1 MKTPQA
7 AGALLLL
14 ALALAWPLQAAADEA
29 ADRAEP
35 AARREAMLSAGRAA
49 FCRVHFFF
57 KRPSDAKEPGLEQL
71 EDGGLEAFATL
82 PYEQLINRHESLI
95 MPGLLLDDAGHVLVG
110 DVQLELKYVD
120 RIEVVAP
127 DGTRYPAQLDR
138 LLDRATGVMLAI
150 SEPLK
155 NWKAPVFAAPAV
167 FDDANPAR
175 MVMLHRSGRNWFL
188 SLGAAGM
195 DYPYEPDG
203 TALKRFSSGIQTM
216 SWVEQVTSGSF
227 ESSQED
233 TFTELLAGAARP
245 MLLCDEKGRP
255 VGALITGFLPDPDQ
269 KLGDWDQQRLLSGP
283 GIRFDDLRALGEKCD
298 GELSRKAYK
307 CVIQYRHEE
316 EEQGAGGRVPFR
328 GGMMSFPPS
337 FGRGRAE
344 GADRELFGLAVSER
358 DIFVPQAISR
368 EELASVEKIEIVV
381 GDKPQPAEFVAAF
394 QDLAGFVVRL
404 KEGALPAHALIAPH
418 PAPERLRLFLT
429 ARLEEKA
436 GKTHVEVKADRWLNE
451 SRGYKDLY
459 YISPAHRL
467 GGGGWI
473 LDRNLEI
480 LGVFA
485 GQRVVGEEIQN
496 VGAGGRT
503 WYSDD
508 GRGRLRI
515 FWTAEL
521 APMLANPVAFADPQI
536 RVKSEEE
543 AKRLVWLGVESSP
556 MTPELAKQLKVEKAT
571 KDGTVGLYVNLVYR
585 NSPAERLGIKEGDI
599 LVQIE
604 TAKRPGPIDLNAA
617 AMDADMF
624 RFDWRQYADYT
635 TVEEV
640 GEAQPRWPIQLNY
653 LTMLLQSI
661 GEREP
666 IKLTWIHGAEAVS
679 KDYRIEL
686 GPPNFLCAPKFKNK
700 EIGLTV
706 RDVTYE
712 VRAALRLED
721 ARGAVVVAKVERGS
735 PAEVA
740 RIAPFELITAIDG
753 SPIATAK
760 EFGERIKAAREAGKN
775 SIRLTVELLGNSR
788 LADLDITGASA
799 PKEKTQG
806 D

>member
-1 MKTPQA
+1 MKRTQA
-7 AGALLLL
+7 AVAMMLL
-14 ALALAWPLQAAADEA
+14 ALALAWPLGAAPDEA
-29 ADRAEP
+29 ADKAEQ

-57 KRPSDAKEPGLEQL
+57 KRPSDAKEPGMEQF
-71 EDGGLEAFATL
+71 EDGSFDLFATL
-82 PYEQLINRHESLI
+82 PYEQLINHHESLV

-110 DVQLELKYVD
+110 DVQLELKYID

-127 DGTRYPAQLDR
+127 DGARYPAQLDR
-138 LLDRATGVMLAI
+138 LLDRATGVMLTI

-175 MVMLHRSGRNWFL
+175 VVMLHRSGRNWFL
-188 SLGAAGM
+188 ALGAAGM

-203 TALKRFSSGIQTM
+203 TALKRFSGGLQAM
-216 SWVEQVTSGSF
+216 SWVEQLASSSF
-227 ESSQED
+227 QSSQED
-233 TFTELLAGAARP
+233 TMTELLTGTAQP

-255 VGALITGFLPDPDQ
+255 VGALTTGFLPDPDQ
-269 KLGDWDQQRLLSGP
+269 KLGDWEQQRLLAGP
-283 GIRFDDLRALGEKCD
+283 GIRFDDLRALGEKCNE
-298 GELSRKAYK
+298 ELSRKAYK

-316 EEQGAGGRVPFR
+316 GAEGSGGRVRFR
-328 GGMMSFPPS
+328 GGMMSFS
-337 FGRGRAE
+337 SSYGRGRAE
-344 GADRELFGLAVSER
+344 GADRELFGLAVSDR
-358 DIFVPQAISR
+358 DVFVPQAISR
-368 EELASVEKIEIVV
+368 DELANVEKIEIVV
-381 GDKPQPAEFVAAF
+381 GEKPQPAEFVAAF
-394 QDLAGFVVRL
+394 QDLAGFIVRL
-404 KEGALPAHALIAPH
+404 KDGALPAHASIAPH

-429 ARLEEKA
+429 AALEEKA
-436 GKTHVEVKADRWLNE
+436 GKTHVEVKANRWLNE

-473 LDRNLEI
+473 LDRDLEI

-485 GQRVVGEEIQN
+485 GQRIVGEEIQN
-496 VGAGGRT
+496 VGAGRRG
-503 WYSDD
+503 WYSDS
-508 GRGRLRI
+508 GRSRRRI

-521 APMLANPVAFADPQI
+521 APMLADPMAFADPQI

-585 NSPAERLGIKEGDI
+585 NSPAERLGIKEADI

-604 TAKRPGPIDLNAA
+604 TAKQAGPIDLNAA
-617 AMDADMF
+617 AMSGDMF
-624 RFDWRQYADYT
+624 RFDWRQYADYR

-661 GEREP
+661 GEGEQ
-666 IKLTWIHGAEAVS
+666 IKLSWIHGAEAVS

-721 ARGAVVVAKVERGS
+721 ARSAVVVAKVERGS

-753 SPIATAK
+753 APIATAK
-760 EFGERIKAAREAGKN
+760 GFGESIKAAREAGKK
-775 SIRLTVELLGNSR
+775 SVRLTVELLGNSR
-788 LADLDITGASA
+788 LADLDIAGASA
-799 PKEKTQG
+799 PKEKAQ
-806 D
+806 DD